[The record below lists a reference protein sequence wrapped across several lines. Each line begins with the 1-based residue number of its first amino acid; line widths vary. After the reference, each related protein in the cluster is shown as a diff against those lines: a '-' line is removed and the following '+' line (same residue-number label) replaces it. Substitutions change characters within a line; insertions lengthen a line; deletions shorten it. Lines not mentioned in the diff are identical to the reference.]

1 MRDLA
6 SRLRSIVRQD
16 REAQA
21 KAPRELTYVAPL
33 EGGHAAERVAEAL
46 NGSVHAVANSACAVF
61 ERTWESTDWHGR
73 RPVSSYALEPD
84 LPLGLFDTRAGGL
97 PDWASKVV
105 FFDVETTGL
114 SGGAGMLAFLVGC
127 GWFEDG
133 GFRVRQFLLGSASG
147 ERALLDALGSIF
159 DEASLVV
166 TFNGRTF
173 DVPLMET
180 RWAFHRKSS
189 PTDDLPHFD
198 MLPPARRL
206 WGRAGKTDVG
216 RRFSDA
222 PGKPTPDIGFSSC
235 SLTSLERSV
244 LGFHRVGDVPG
255 FEIPLRYFQFLRTG
269 DAGLIED
276 VLEHNRLDLISTA
289 AVMAHALGLAREGP
303 DACRD
308 GREQLGLGRLYE
320 RAGDRDR
327 AVRAYE
333 LAARETNDDR
343 DVRRHALARLASML
357 RREAR
362 FDEAADAWT
371 GVLALADADSY
382 ESGAASFGALE
393 RRAVEALAIHHE
405 HRARNLTSARR
416 YAQALR
422 SAAAGRAR
430 TDADHRLGR
439 LDRKLKAAEPSLDW
453 E

>member
-6 SRLRSIVRQD
+6 SRLRQIVRQD

-21 KAPRELTYVAPL
+21 DAQTKMRDLTYVPTI
-33 EGGHAAERVAEAL
+33 EGGHAAERIAEVL
-46 NGSVHAVANSACAVF
+46 NGSVHQIANSACAVF
-61 ERTWESTDWHGR
+61 EHAWDADHSHGR
-73 RPVSSYALEPD
+73 RRVGSYGLGQE
-84 LPLGLFDTRAGGL
+84 LPLGLFDARAGAV
-97 PDWASKVV
+97 PDWASRVV

-127 GWFEDG
+127 GWFENG
-133 GFRVRQFLLGSASG
+133 GFKVRQFLLGSASG
-147 ERALLDALGSIF
+147 ERALLDALGRVF

-180 RWAFHRKSS
+180 RWAFHRSAS

-206 WGRAGKTDVG
+206 WGKGKTDIG
-216 RRFSDA
+216 CRFSIQQ
-222 PGKPTPDIGFSSC
+222 GEKPTPDVGFSC

-244 LGFHRVGDVPG
+244 LGFHRVGDVGG
-255 FEIPLRYFQFLRTG
+255 FEIPLRYFQFLRSG
-269 DAGLIED
+269 DAGLMEG
-276 VLEHNRLDLISTA
+276 VLEHNRLDLLSTA
-289 AVMAHALGLAREGP
+289 AVMCHALGLAQEGP

-308 GREQLGLGRLYE
+308 EREQLGLGRLYE

-333 LAARETNDDR
+333 LAARETSPDR
-343 DVRRHALARLASML
+343 DVRRQALARLAYIL

-362 FDEAADAWT
+362 FDEAADAWHR
-371 GVLALADADSY
+371 VLSLAEPESY
-382 ESGAASFGALE
+382 DALE

-405 HRARNLTSARR
+405 HRARDLASARR

-422 SAAAGRAR
+422 SAVTGQARA
-430 TDADHRLGR
+430 DADHRLVR
-439 LDRKLKAAEPSLDW
+439 IDRKLKAADPEKDVGSLFS
-453 E
+453 

>member
-6 SRLRSIVRQD
+6 SRLRHIVRQD

-21 KAPRELTYVAPL
+21 NAPRELTYVAPDFPSTG
-33 EGGHAAERVAEAL
+33 GGHAAERVAEAL
-46 NGSVHAVANSACAVF
+46 NGSVHAVGDSACAVF
-61 ERTWESTDWHGR
+61 EHAWDSTDWHGR
-73 RPVSSYALEPD
+73 RSIGSYAPEADQPIA
-84 LPLGLFDTRAGGL
+84 LFDTRVAAL
-97 PDWASKVV
+97 PEWARRVV

-114 SGGAGMLAFLVGC
+114 SGGAGMLAFLAGC

-147 ERALLDALGSIF
+147 ERALLAGLASIF

-180 RWAFHRKSS
+180 RWAFHRTSS

-206 WGRAGKTDVG
+206 WGRRNDLGS
-216 RRFSDA
+216 RFVASHSET
-222 PGKPTPDIGFSSC
+222 TPEVVSC

-255 FEIPLRYFQFLRTG
+255 VEIPLRYFQFLRTG

-276 VLEHNRLDLISTA
+276 VLEHNRLDLLSTA
-289 AVMAHALGLAREGP
+289 AVMARALGLAQEGP
-303 DACRD
+303 EACRD
-308 GREQLGLGRLYE
+308 EREQLGLGRLYE

-343 DVRRHALARLASML
+343 QVRRHALARLAAIL
-357 RREAR
+357 RQEAR
-362 FDEAADAWT
+362 FDEAADAWH
-371 GVLALADADSY
+371 GVLALA
-382 ESGAASFGALE
+382 ESQAEAGTLE

-405 HRARNLTSARR
+405 HRARDLASARR
-416 YAQALR
+416 YAQRLR
-422 SAAAGRAR
+422 SAATGRAR
-430 TDADHRLGR
+430 IDADHRLGR
-439 LDRKLKAAEPSLDW
+439 IDRKLKKDAGSLF
-453 E
+453 

>member
-6 SRLRSIVRQD
+6 SRLRHIVRQD

-21 KAPRELTYVAPL
+21 KAGLRELAYDAPI

-46 NGSVHAVANSACAVF
+46 GGSVHASGKSSCAMF
-61 ERTWESTDWHGR
+61 ERAWDATDWHGR
-73 RPVSSYALEPD
+73 RPVSRYALDKD
-84 LPLGLFDTRAGGL
+84 LPIGLFDTRVAEL
-97 PDWASKVV
+97 PEWASRVV

-114 SGGAGMLAFLVGC
+114 SGGAGMLAFLAGC

-147 ERALLDALGSIF
+147 ERALLDGLASIF

-180 RWAFHRKSS
+180 RWAFHRTAS

-206 WGRAGKTDVG
+206 WGRAG
-216 RRFSDA
+216 RDA
-222 PGKPTPDIGFSSC
+222 GQAPEAVSC
-235 SLTSLERSV
+235 SLGALERNV
-244 LGFHRVGDVPG
+244 LGFHRVGDVGG
-255 FEIPLRYFQFLRTG
+255 FEIPLRYFEFLRTG
-269 DAGLIED
+269 DAGLIGG
-276 VLEHNRLDLISTA
+276 VLEHNRLDLLSTA
-289 AVMAHALGLAREGP
+289 AVMAHALSLAHDGP

-308 GREQLGLGRLYE
+308 EREQLGLGRIYE

-333 LAARETNDDR
+333 LAGRDTNDDR
-343 DVRRHALARLASML
+343 DVRRHALARLASIL
-357 RREAR
+357 RREAK
-362 FDEAADAWT
+362 FDEAASAWH
-371 GVLALADADSY
+371 GVLALSEAHHY
-382 ESGAASFGALE
+382 GALE
-393 RRAVEALAIHHE
+393 RRAVEALAVHHE
-405 HRARNLTSARR
+405 HRARDLTSARR

-422 SAAAGRAR
+422 SAVTGQARA
-430 TDADHRLGR
+430 DADHRLGR
-439 LDRKLKAAEPSLDW
+439 IDRKLKKNDVGRLFT
-453 E
+453 

>member
-6 SRLRSIVRQD
+6 SRLRHIVRQD

-46 NGSVHAVANSACAVF
+46 NGSVHSVGNSTCAVF
-61 ERTWESTDWHGR
+61 EHAWDSTDWHGR
-73 RPVSSYALEPD
+73 GPLASYAIDAD
-84 LPLGLFDTRAGGL
+84 LPIGLFDSRVAAL
-97 PDWASKVV
+97 PEWASRVV

-133 GFRVRQFLLGSASG
+133 GFKVRQFLLGSASG
-147 ERALLDALGSIF
+147 ERALLDGLASIF

-173 DVPLMET
+173 DLPLMET
-180 RWAFHRKSS
+180 RWAFHRTAS

-206 WGRAGKTDVG
+206 WSRNDLGSRFRRSAETAGVVST
-216 RRFSDA
+216 
-222 PGKPTPDIGFSSC
+222 C
-235 SLTSLERSV
+235 SLTALERNV
-244 LGFHRVGDVPG
+244 LGFHRVGDVGG
-255 FEIPLRYFQFLRTG
+255 FEIPLRYFEFLRTG
-269 DAGLIED
+269 DATLMEG
-276 VLEHNRLDLISTA
+276 VLEHNRLDLLSTA

-308 GREQLGLGRLYE
+308 EREQLGLGRLYE

-343 DVRRHALARLASML
+343 QVRRHALARLAAIL
-357 RREAR
+357 RQEAR
-362 FDEAADAWT
+362 FDEAADAWH
-371 GVLALADADSY
+371 GVLSLA
-382 ESGAASFGALE
+382 ESQAEVGALE

-405 HRARNLTSARR
+405 HRARDLASARR
-416 YAQALR
+416 YAQTLR
-422 SAAAGRAR
+422 STATGRAR
-430 TDADHRLGR
+430 ADADHRLGR
-439 LDRKLKAAEPSLDW
+439 IDRKLKASESGNDVGRLFT
-453 E
+453 

>member
-1 MRDLA
+1 LWKGRPEDPSA
-6 SRLRSIVRQD
+6 SL
-16 REAQA
+16 
-21 KAPRELTYVAPL
+21 
-33 EGGHAAERVAEAL
+33 
-46 NGSVHAVANSACAVF
+46 
-61 ERTWESTDWHGR
+61 
-73 RPVSSYALEPD
+73 
-84 LPLGLFDTRAGGL
+84 RAGAAGEGCRL
-97 PDWASKVV
+97 
-105 FFDVETTGL
+105 TTL
-114 SGGAGMLAFLVGC
+114 
-127 GWFEDG
+127 
-133 GFRVRQFLLGSASG
+133 
-147 ERALLDALGSIF
+147 ERAL
-159 DEASLVV
+159 
-166 TFNGRTF
+166 F
-173 DVPLMET
+173 DV
-180 RWAFHRKSS
+180 R
-189 PTDDLPHFD
+189 
-198 MLPPARRL
+198 
-206 WGRAGKTDVG
+206 
-216 RRFSDA
+216 
-222 PGKPTPDIGFSSC
+222 
-235 SLTSLERSV
+235 
-244 LGFHRVGDVPG
+244 RVGDVPG

-422 SAAAGRAR
+422 SAATGRAR

>member
-6 SRLRSIVRQD
+6 SRLRHIVRQD

-21 KAPRELTYVAPL
+21 RAPRELTYTAPL

-46 NGSVHAVANSACAVF
+46 NGSVHAVGESACAVF
-61 ERTWESTDWHGR
+61 DRAWDATDWHGR
-73 RPVSSYALEPD
+73 RSIGSYAIDAD
-84 LPLGLFDTRAGGL
+84 LPIGLFDTRVAAL
-97 PDWASKVV
+97 PEWASRVV

-114 SGGAGMLAFLVGC
+114 SGGAGMLAFLAGC

-147 ERALLDALGSIF
+147 ERALLSGLASIF

-173 DVPLMET
+173 DLPLMET
-180 RWAFHRKSS
+180 RWAFHRTAS

-206 WGRAGKTDVG
+206 WGRKNADVG
-216 RRFSDA
+216 
-222 PGKPTPDIGFSSC
+222 SC

-269 DAGLIED
+269 EAGLIED
-276 VLEHNRLDLISTA
+276 VLEHNRLDLVSTA
-289 AVMAHALGLAREGP
+289 AVMAHALGLAKEGP
-303 DACRD
+303 EACRD
-308 GREQLGLGRLYE
+308 EREQLGLGRLYE

-343 DVRRHALARLASML
+343 QVRRHALARLAAIL
-357 RREAR
+357 RHEAR
-362 FDEAADAWT
+362 FDEAADAWH
-371 GVLALADADSY
+371 GVLALA
-382 ESGAASFGALE
+382 ESQAEVGALE

-405 HRARNLTSARR
+405 HRAHDLASARR
-416 YAQALR
+416 YAQTLR
-422 SAAAGRAR
+422 SAATGRAR
-430 TDADHRLGR
+430 VDADHRLGR
-439 LDRKLKAAEPSLDW
+439 IDRKLQAAEKDSAETDVGRLFT
-453 E
+453 

>member
-6 SRLRSIVRQD
+6 SRLRHIVRQD
-16 REAQA
+16 REAQG
-21 KAPRELTYVAPL
+21 KAPRDLTYTAPL

-46 NGSVHAVANSACAVF
+46 NGTVHSVGTSACAVF
-61 ERTWESTDWHGR
+61 ERVWDSTDWHGR
-73 RPVSSYALEPD
+73 RPVGSYAIDGE
-84 LPLGLFDTRAGGL
+84 LPIGLFDARVAAL
-97 PDWASKVV
+97 PEWASRVV

-147 ERALLDALGSIF
+147 ERALLDALASIF

-173 DVPLMET
+173 DLPLMET
-180 RWAFHRKSS
+180 RWAFHRTAS

-206 WGRAGKTDVG
+206 WGRKTDVG
-216 RRFSDA
+216 PRFRANSPEMT
-222 PGKPTPDIGFSSC
+222 PGVSSC
-235 SLTSLERSV
+235 SLTALERSV
-244 LGFHRVGDVPG
+244 LGFHRVDDVAG

-269 DAGLIED
+269 EAALIEG
-276 VLEHNRLDLISTA
+276 VLEHNRLDLVSTA

-308 GREQLGLGRLYE
+308 EREQLGLGRLYE

-343 DVRRHALARLASML
+343 QVRRHALARLAAIL
-357 RREAR
+357 RQEAR
-362 FDEAADAWT
+362 FDEAADAWH
-371 GVLALADADSY
+371 GVLALA
-382 ESGAASFGALE
+382 ESQTAVGTLE

-405 HRARNLTSARR
+405 HRARDLASARR
-416 YAQALR
+416 YAQTLR
-422 SAAAGRAR
+422 SAATGRAR
-430 TDADHRLGR
+430 VDADHRLGR
-439 LDRKLKAAEPSLDW
+439 IDRKLQAAEKASAENDVGRLFT
-453 E
+453 